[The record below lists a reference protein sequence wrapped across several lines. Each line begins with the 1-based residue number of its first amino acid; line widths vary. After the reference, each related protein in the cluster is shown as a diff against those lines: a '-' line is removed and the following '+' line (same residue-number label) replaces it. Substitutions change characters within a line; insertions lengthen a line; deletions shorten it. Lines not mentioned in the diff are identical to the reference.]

1 MGVDRNTCLSF
12 LMCKT
17 EMTSLTVMGR
27 DELGISTKRLK
38 HNVGLGTP
46 SPAHLPW
53 PRGPCRPG
61 GGGSRSWSQRAGP
74 GARPATLIWE
84 ESTRHSDP
92 RPADS
97 GNSPAQVKGG
107 PGAAGLWS
115 LLLPQK
121 GPFPPYG
128 LVTQNRFWDPIL
140 LLIPIGEGEP
150 ARLGFLPPAVMR
162 TQLRSEVSPRRRVN
176 EPARAIGSGRYT
188 GLAAPPP
195 DSQEGK
201 AVSGTG

>member
-1 MGVDRNTCLSF
+1 MTLGSVWCLWGWIETPCLSF
-12 LMCKT
+12 LMCKM
-17 EMTSLTVMGR
+17 EMISLTVMGR
-27 DELGISTKRLK
+27 DKLGISTKRLK

-53 PRGPCRPG
+53 LGGCCRPG
-61 GGGSRSWSQRAGP
+61 GRGSRSWSQRAGP
-74 GARPATLIWE
+74 GAQPASLIWE

-107 PGAAGLWS
+107 PAHRSGGLGAAGPWS

-121 GPFPPYG
+121 GPFPSYG

-140 LLIPIGEGEP
+140 LLIPIGDGEP
-150 ARLGFLPPAVMR
+150 ALGFLPPAAQV
-162 TQLRSEVSPRRRVN
+162 
-176 EPARAIGSGRYT
+176 
-188 GLAAPPP
+188 
-195 DSQEGK
+195 
-201 AVSGTG
+201 